1 MELFYQQPTIFASI
15 ASYRDK
21 LCTKTLES
29 IFSNAEYPDRVY
41 IGICQQNAEEDSE
54 CANFDSDILRPYLKN
69 IKIIKLPHHEARG
82 PCFAR
87 YWCSTLYNGEDYF
100 AQLDSH
106 ILMAKNWD
114 SKAIRMI
121 SEIKSTTD
129 SKKVVLSHY
138 TKNYEEYGVDNPNNE
153 VPRMCRAFFNDSGM
167 ISFEGAEN
175 ISIDTHTY
183 IQTPFVA
190 GGFIFTEGQFL
201 KDVPFDPHLDYI
213 FVGEEITLS
222 ARTWTAGYDIYTPSE
237 NLVFHLYTR
246 KDDNKIWTDKTY
258 TDIDA
263 MKKLKS
269 MLKLDT
275 VDVPE
280 HLKESMKHYNLGTER
295 SLEDFYNFAGINI
308 QNKTVTKDFCKEES
322 LIETFQNQTSN
333 YTYNISSIQGII
345 VILLILILIF
355 MYVFLS
361 FRKVRK

>member
-1 MELFYQQPTIFASI
+1 MEFFQPTIFASL

-21 LCTKTLES
+21 LCSKTLES

-41 IGICQQNAEEDSE
+41 IGICQQNAKEDSE
-54 CANFDSDILRPYLKN
+54 CVNFDSDILRPYLKN
-69 IKIIKLPHHEARG
+69 IKVIKLPHHEARG

-100 AQLDSH
+100 TQLDSH

-114 SKAIRMI
+114 TKAIRMI
-121 SEIKSTTD
+121 SEIKSTTN

-138 TKNYEEYGVDNPNNE
+138 TKNYDEYDKPNPRNE

-167 ISFEGAEN
+167 ISFEGAES

-183 IQTPFVA
+183 IQTPFIA
-190 GGFIFTEGQFL
+190 CGFIFTEGQFL

-213 FVGEEITLS
+213 FVGEEIILS
-222 ARTWTAGYDIYTPSE
+222 ARTWTSGYDIYTPSE

-269 MLKLDT
+269 MLNLDNT
-275 VDVPE
+275 VEIPE
-280 HLKESMKHYNLGTER
+280 HLKESMKYYNLGTER
-295 SLEDFYNFAGINI
+295 SLEDFYNFGGINI
-308 QNKTVTKDFCKEES
+308 QNKTVSKDFCKSETNETNETKQTKQTNIFLFS
-322 LIETFQNQTSN
+322 L
-333 YTYNISSIQGII
+333 SIL
-345 VILLILILIF
+345 ILLILVLVLNF
-355 MYVFLS
+355 F
-361 FRKVRK
+361 K